1 MARAP
6 RKKSYTKVY
15 HIIIR
20 GINKQ
25 DIFLDKQDFR
35 KFIKE
40 IERVK
45 EKYRFEI
52 YSYSL
57 MSNHVHIVISDENEN
72 LSIAIQSLT
81 VSYSNYFNK
90 KYERIGHLFENRFKS
105 HAIENENY
113 LKNVVRYIH
122 KNPENAG
129 IKKYLWTSYYEYIKN
144 NPKLIN
150 PKQVMNIFENNIKN
164 FIIFH
169 DIYEKNQDYD
179 KGYEMISKL
188 QDEEAIQIMQEITNE
203 PNLIKIQN
211 YEDINK
217 KQTIYKILKIEGIT
231 KVQIARILGINRK
244 TIERIGK
251 EMYQKGQITQK
262 DKLAVRMK

>member
-1 MARAP
+1 MP
-6 RKKSYTKVY
+6 RMKRKISVSKVY

-25 DIFLDKQDFR
+25 DILLEKQDFR
-35 KFIKE
+35 KFRKE
-40 IERVK
+40 IKRVK
-45 EKYRFEI
+45 EKYKLEI
-52 YSYSL
+52 YSYAL
-57 MSNHVHIVISDENEN
+57 MSNHVHMVIEDENGN
-72 LSIAIQSLT
+72 LSTAIQSLT
-81 VSYSNYFNK
+81 ISYSNYFNK

-122 KNPENAG
+122 KNPEIAG

-150 PKQVMNIFENNIKN
+150 PKQVMNIFNNNIEN

-169 DIYEKNQDYD
+169 EIYEKKQDYD
-179 KGYEMISKL
+179 KNYEMIYKL
-188 QDEEAIQIMQEITNE
+188 QDEEAIKIIKEITNE
-203 PNLIKIQN
+203 CNLIKIQN
-211 YEDINK
+211 YESADK
-217 KQTIYKILKIEGIT
+217 KQAINKILKIEGIT

-262 DKLAVRMK
+262 ETSPMDK